1 LPVFAAAALWRKR
14 KSGNYV
20 PLRAELSPVSE
31 IHPAAFISP
40 SAKIGKNVAIGPF
53 CVIEGDAQIG
63 DGCRLSSHVVVKAGT
78 SLGPNNVVQER
89 VVLGGDP
96 QHLLARPPFGRVAI
110 GAGNVFREC
119 VTVHRAMKADQT
131 TTIGDGNFLMINVH
145 IAHDCVIGSHNIIAN
160 NTMFGGHITVGN
172 HAYVS
177 AAVAIHQ
184 FCRVGDYAMV
194 GGQAHIN
201 KDIPP
206 YVTLDGLTSR
216 VVGLNVI
223 GLKRKGFTPEDLAQ
237 LKAAYRV
244 IYRSGLRWS
253 EVLAVLAEQFSTG
266 RAAAFAQFFAGG
278 QRGFMPERRTPRVA
292 AVKMP
297 LEPALEE
304 DAQPLRKV
312 G

>member
-1 LPVFAAAALWRKR
+1 M
-14 KSGNYV
+14 
-20 PLRAELSPVSE
+20 SE
-31 IHPAAFISP
+31 IHPSAFIS
-40 SAKIGKNVAIGPF
+40 SDAKIGKNVSIGPF

-63 DGCRLSSHVVVKAGT
+63 DDCRLLSHAVVKAGT
-78 SLGPNNVVQER
+78 TLGPGNVVHER

-96 QHLLARPPFGRVAI
+96 QHLLARPPFGRVVI

-119 VTVHRAMKADQT
+119 VTVHKAMKADQT
-131 TTIGDGNFLMINVH
+131 TVIGDGNFLMINVH
-145 IAHDCVIGSHNIIAN
+145 IAHDCVIGNHNIIAN
-160 NTMFGGHITVGN
+160 NTMFGGHITLGH

-184 FCRVGDYAMV
+184 FCRIGDYAMV
-194 GGQAHIN
+194 GGQAHVN
-201 KDIPP
+201 KDVPP

-223 GLKRKGFTPEDLAQ
+223 GMKRKGFTSHELAE

-253 EVLAVLAEQFSTG
+253 EVLAVLSAQFSTG
-266 RAAAFAQFFAGG
+266 RAAAFAQFFSGG

-297 LEPALEE
+297 QEPVADD